1 MRLNSPR
8 GKFEIADMADDQGD
22 LTPEDIPGASFSEEE
37 IEKWAV
43 VQLKFRLKCLR
54 INQNSNKKEPLER

>member
-1 MRLNSPR
+1 
-8 GKFEIADMADDQGD
+8 MADDQGD
-22 LTPEDIPGASFSEEE
+22 LAPEDIPGASVSEEE

-54 INQNSNKKEPLER
+54 INQNGNKKEPLER